1 MAEASSMQKKVICV
15 AARSKLKDHV
25 AEASGMRERAI
36 ACAAQV
42 VIRST

>member
-25 AEASGMRERAI
+25 AEAVVCVREQLLALLKW
-36 ACAAQV
+36 
-42 VIRST
+42 